1 MGYVIAHVGAFD
13 FENFGDLLFTDVLET
28 QLKKRIPIEE
38 ILYFAPK
45 KCKMPNRNIEI
56 NSVIELEETVKS
68 RQIDAII
75 VGGGDLIHLH
85 MFKTYMPHISQEW
98 VQYEVLYM
106 WVIPC
111 IIAQKYKIPL
121 LWNAPGVPLK
131 FKEEEKKIV
140 SYLLDSVDYISVRD
154 NESKNELEKAFP
166 SGVIHVVPDTV
177 LCIRDL
183 LPKEKLEELFEKLQF
198 PFSKKKYVFF
208 QCKMPETDSNYEECI
223 NALRKIKQ
231 QTGWEILLQPIGY
244 SVGDEDVLKE
254 FERRIS
260 GEFLYSPRH
269 YDQYEILALIA
280 NAAMYIGTSLHGYIT
295 ANSFGTKSIIVNIC
309 NYNKIV
315 GFNELI
321 DNRSSIVDTM
331 VRIFEAF
338 SKLENT
344 SEIIVQQRIDEISL
358 HFDKLAESIKC
369 SRKVDKSNSK
379 KLTDFIYETLSKIEQ
394 MDMQKKDIE
403 EFCFQLKKQLEEEQE
418 ESKRYK
424 EAYEDLLNSTSWKFT
439 APLRRISNIF
449 KR

>member
-1 MGYVIAHVGAFD
+1 M
-13 FENFGDLLFTDVLET
+13 
-28 QLKKRIPIEE
+28 
-38 ILYFAPK
+38 
-45 KCKMPNRNIEI
+45 
-56 NSVIELEETVKS
+56 
-68 RQIDAII
+68 
-75 VGGGDLIHLH
+75 
-85 MFKTYMPHISQEW
+85 
-98 VQYEVLYM
+98 
-106 WVIPC
+106 
-111 IIAQKYKIPL
+111 
-121 LWNAPGVPLK
+121 
-131 FKEEEKKIV
+131 
-140 SYLLDSVDYISVRD
+140 
-154 NESKNELEKAFP
+154 
-166 SGVIHVVPDTV
+166 
-177 LCIRDL
+177 
-183 LPKEKLEELFEKLQF
+183 
-198 PFSKKKYVFF
+198 
-208 QCKMPETDSNYEECI
+208 
-223 NALRKIKQ
+223 
-231 QTGWEILLQPIGY
+231 
-244 SVGDEDVLKE
+244 
-254 FERRIS
+254 
-260 GEFLYSPRH
+260 
-269 YDQYEILALIA
+269 
-280 NAAMYIGTSLHGYIT
+280 HGYIT

-331 VRIFEAF
+331 DRIFEAF